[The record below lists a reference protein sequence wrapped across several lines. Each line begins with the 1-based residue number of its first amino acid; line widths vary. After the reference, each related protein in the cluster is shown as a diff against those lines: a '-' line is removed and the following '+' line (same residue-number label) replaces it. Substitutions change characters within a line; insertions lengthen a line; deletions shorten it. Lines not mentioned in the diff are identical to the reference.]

1 MCLQTLIF
9 YLHISQQGYDCKNKF
24 IATQGPKPGT
34 VDDFWRMIW
43 EKKCYVVVMIANVV
57 EAARVSYV

>member
-1 MCLQTLIF
+1 MFTNLNFLPT
-9 YLHISQQGYDCKNKF
+9 YQQGYDCKNKF